1 MLNEKKKKKTKKLNR
16 GDLMLGSDSVKNI
29 YYNKI
34 MVNFFF
40 FFFTY

>member
-1 MLNEKKKKKTKKLNR
+1 MKKKKKKKTKKLNR

-34 MVNFFF
+34 MVIFFF
-40 FFFTY
+40 FGTY